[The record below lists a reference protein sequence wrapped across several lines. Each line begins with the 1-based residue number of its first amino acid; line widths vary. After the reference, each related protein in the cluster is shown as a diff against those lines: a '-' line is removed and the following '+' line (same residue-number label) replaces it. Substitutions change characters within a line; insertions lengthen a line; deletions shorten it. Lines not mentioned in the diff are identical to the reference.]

1 MATGSLLKAKRP
13 GLWPGLPSCLS
24 RTRRQ
29 CELCVWNPGTSA
41 RHVPA
46 PPPPRMPAISLP
58 TTSAVQRR
66 TVSPR
71 PRQLWPVSSPLSRCG
86 PRHLSD
92 DRNLAAVCLPPQC
105 PSYQRQRGPP
115 RGERGLAA
123 KGAWRGRNGRRCPSA
138 LAAPPRQ
145 PPASP
150 HRTVLATAAPPPGLS
165 PRTCR
170 HARHG
175 QARGQAPRS
184 ALPPQSQLGCTNRT
198 SFPAGTATDGGR
210 HLACGRLLH
219 ASFQQSASSSSAGC
233 LCFCSLLSSQHL
245 TQSLAH

>member
-46 PPPPRMPAISLP
+46 PPPPRMPTISLP

-92 DRNLAAVCLPPQC
+92 DRNLAAVCLPP
-105 PSYQRQRGPP
+105 PNVLRTSASAVLREANGVWLPRARG
-115 RGERGLAA
+115 GGVT
-123 KGAWRGRNGRRCPSA
+123 GG
-138 LAAPPRQ
+138 AAPPRWPHLRGSRQ
-145 PPASP
+145 HRRTALSSRRPPLRPDSPPALVDTPDTVRPAVRPQEVRFLHSP
-150 HRTVLATAAPPPGLS
+150 SSVARTARPSRRALPPTAAVTSRADACFMPPS
-165 PRTCR
+165 SR
-170 HARHG
+170 A
-175 QARGQAPRS
+175 QAPR
-184 ALPPQSQLGCTNRT
+184 ARAAYA
-198 SFPAGTATDGGR
+198 FV
-210 HLACGRLLH
+210 
-219 ASFQQSASSSSAGC
+219 
-233 LCFCSLLSSQHL
+233 LCSVRS
-245 TQSLAH
+245 T